1 MWSLQCRCPN
11 HHVICVPDVR
21 FAFIGSNIATTT
33 ECQIECPLCIADSSS
48 TLNKRDWWHFHVS
61 NLKPWIKHW
70 RYRAHN
76 KTQYNNPCSNND
88 FKTGIYYM
96 QMFTA
101 FASSKP
107 TNNMFQACI
116 LFVYFRSF
124 SALCLAT
131 MWTKYTTTNPKKGR
145 MHHVV
150 DFFNANTC
158 IDPRIIAVNGSIT
171 IPTASI
177 DFVCFICRNTIS
189 NISTWKG
196 AIGYKPTFYKHV
208 ANIASKFQTHVCHT
222 QMPPKYCVNS
232 LRSGYR
238 RDAKKLGDS
247 YLSNCLL
254 QLICVVRQYW

>member
-76 KTQYNNPCSNND
+76 KTQYNSPCSNND

-131 MWTKYTTTNPKKGR
+131 MWTKYITTNPKKGR

-150 DFFNANTC
+150 DFLTQ
-158 IDPRIIAVNGSIT
+158 T
-171 IPTASI
+171 HASI
-177 DFVCFICRNTIS
+177 PALLRLTVQSRFQPHQSILC
-189 NISTWKG
+189 
-196 AIGYKPTFYKHV
+196 
-208 ANIASKFQTHVCHT
+208 ASFAATQFPIFPPGRVQLVTNQHFTNMLQT
-222 QMPPKYCVNS
+222 
-232 LRSGYR
+232 
-238 RDAKKLGDS
+238 
-247 YLSNCLL
+247 
-254 QLICVVRQYW
+254 